1 MLANAVLVIHFN
13 LVLFITNRDDARFD
27 ALIAEYRLQ
36 RAIGML

>member
-1 MLANAVLVIHFN
+1 VCSSRSRRQPRGIA
-13 LVLFITNRDDARFD
+13 ITNRDEARFD